1 MKKIFTVLTLMLVMA
16 SFSSNA
22 QQKDEAWLEYDNGVF
37 MTDIGLLTGDP
48 IYWGNMFTPSQ
59 LADFDGYQLIKVKI
73 WDHTPYNGYLI
84 IYQDNSETGPAEMV
98 YMQQYSVEGTND
110 WTEIELNTPVVL
122 DVTKNLWIT
131 FNNSDGEFTIPAADD
146 CGDANSR
153 WISEDGREWADAST
167 VGMPPFTWLI
177 RGLISNEGLSV
188 IELGAGFHPDM
199 SGRDNIY
206 TNASIFGLS
215 KKEIDA
221 RLDDIIT
228 FSELEEFI
236 DNPVRTYSSGMYMR
250 LAFSV
255 AINVDADVLLIDE
268 ILAVGDSNFQAKC
281 FAKLRDLKAKGI
293 TIVIVTHDSGT
304 IQSFCDRAIWIE
316 DGHVQFDGESTKAI
330 DKYLEYMSNEK
341 RERML
346 DEEDKARVKAMKAKA
361 EHDQLIK
368 ETGDERATLDQS
380 NNRFGVFNGE
390 ITKAYMLNEKG
401 KETWIHETNK
411 PCKLVMEY
419 KINRNSQYGFVFG
432 MGFSTRDGKLI
443 YGTNTQLDGLKV
455 KCEVGQTGIVTFD
468 IPSLPLLKG
477 EYSVNVSIVDENGTP
492 LDFYREYA
500 VLNVVSDIKSPGTTL
515 IPHKWDIK

>member
-1 MKKIFTVLTLMLVMA
+1 MENKKEIVISVKDVHKSFKVYFDKGTSLKEKMLFWKRNRHEVRQVLKGVSFDIHKGETVGLIGRNGCGKSTMLKM
-16 SFSSNA
+16 
-22 QQKDEAWLEYDNGVF
+22 
-37 MTDIGLLTGDP
+37 LTG
-48 IYWGNMFTPSQ
+48 IYWPNAGE
-59 LADFDGYQLIKVKI
+59 LDIK
-73 WDHTPYNGYLI
+73 
-84 IYQDNSETGPAEMV
+84 
-98 YMQQYSVEGTND
+98 
-110 WTEIELNTPVVL
+110 
-122 DVTKNLWIT
+122 
-131 FNNSDGEFTIPAADD
+131 
-146 CGDANSR
+146 
-153 WISEDGREWADAST
+153 GRVSS
-167 VGMPPFTWLI
+167 L
-177 RGLISNEGLSV
+177 

-268 ILAVGDSNFQAKC
+268 ILAVGDANFQAKC

-316 DGHVQFDGESTKAI
+316 DGHIQFDGDSTTAI

-346 DEEDKARVKAMKAKA
+346 DEEDKARVKAMRQKVINDK
-361 EHDQLIK
+361 LVK
-368 ETGDERATLDQS
+368 SSGDNRATLDQN
-380 NNRFGVFNGE
+380 NNRFGIFNGE
-390 ITKAYMLNEKG
+390 ITNAYMLNSEG
-401 KETWIHETNK
+401 RETWIHETNK
-411 PCKLVMEY
+411 PCKIVIEY
-419 KINRNSQYGFVFG
+419 KINRDSRYGFVFG